1 MFPTCDLLIRNNMMF
16 QINVIVEIIVDNR
29 SKRMNV
35 LIQVGKLMHYPPRN
49 LKTK

>member
-1 MFPTCDLLIRNNMMF
+1 MMY

-29 SKRMNV
+29 SKRMSV
-35 LIQVGKLMHYPPRN
+35 LLIQVVKVAHYPPRN